1 MKCILFFDTKEPW
14 YYISRDILAKQI
26 EQYELD
32 EEVQQ
37 LTKENIEQIAMSLLD
52 QVNIFIFFR
61 LEE

>member
-1 MKCILFFDTKEPW
+1 MKCILFFDIKESW
-14 YYISRDILAKQI
+14 YNISRDILTKQI

-61 LEE
+61 LEG